1 MNEWI
6 TKVFGPLLKP
16 VFQPIDTLFQPVYM
30 PWARVLALSLFIGAM
45 IWVWSL
51 REEYV
56 NVDRPNKH
64 WYTDLRIWTVLCML
78 PHVFV
83 YLVF

>member
-1 MNEWI
+1 MAEWI
-6 TKVFGPLLKP
+6 TNVFGPLLKP
-16 VFQPIDTLFQPVYM
+16 IFTPIDTLLQPVYM

-56 NVDRPNKH
+56 NIDRPNKK
-64 WYTDLRIWTVLCML
+64 WYTDLRVWTVLCML
-78 PHVFV
+78 PHVIV

>member
-1 MNEWI
+1 MAEWI
-6 TKVFGPLLKP
+6 TNTFGPLLKP
-16 VFQPIDTLFQPVYM
+16 IFTPIDTLLQTVYM
-30 PWARVLALSLFIGAM
+30 PWARVFALLLFIGAM

-56 NVDRPNKH
+56 NIDRPNKK
-64 WYTDLRIWTVLCML
+64 WYTDLRVWTILCML
-78 PHVFV
+78 PHVIV